1 MLVSLFFI
9 NDILSDN
16 NLFTFFP
23 SSEVI
28 FTVHIGSPILILALT
43 SGILEIKLYS
53 NRQWLK
59 INFVLENNVSKA
71 TLVLPMLFILGR
83 SLFKNASIWA
93 FTKPCSKELLYKKHV
108 IYYKNQ
114 F

>member
-28 FTVHIGSPILILALT
+28 FTAHIGSPTLIMVLT
-43 SGILEIKLYS
+43 SGILEMKSYS
-53 NRQWLK
+53 KRQWLK
-59 INFVLENNVSKA
+59 INFLRTVS
-71 TLVLPMLFILGR
+71 
-83 SLFKNASIWA
+83 
-93 FTKPCSKELLYKKHV
+93 
-108 IYYKNQ
+108 
-114 F
+114 